1 MRLGH
6 KEPPNKLTRD
16 LTGHNESC
24 SLTDAYRF
32 RLRSSGIPRIP
43 PHASLNEVSALS
55 SFLIQLQAAC
65 QFIAATLYDTLR
77 MRSEGEFIKNSITL
91 LRRTTQ
97 RLFPNKTGRISYIST
112 SDRGIPIKYFVRR
125 LKTVNRK
132 RSVFA
137 PDAYMY
143 GCKKYKKAQGVGKV
157 GGDEQ
162 CSLFDCRS
170 FYWKERA

>member
-1 MRLGH
+1 MKVALWRTLIGSDCEAPGFREYLRMHRLM
-6 KEPPNKLTRD
+6 KCQL
-16 LTGHNESC
+16 S
-24 SLTDAYRF
+24 
-32 RLRSSGIPRIP
+32 
-43 PHASLNEVSALS
+43 S

-143 GCKKYKKAQGVGKV
+143 GCKKYKKAQGVGR
-157 GGDEQ
+157 GEGDEQ